1 MPGKSKLKFK
11 VSGLSGKWLTPSFFP
26 DNRPT
31 TPGVDEYSSAIVIK
45 VKVKNLIH
53 DLFSMTMWQ
62 IWLSPIRLDLDLML
76 PIYILFSA
84 VQKVVKYKKNFA
96 IIYSLYR
103 YWYQCWRPNKS
114 RCRQKRDTAR
124 RETRQ
129 SKNDQ
134 VRTEPKKAY
143 YYVWS
148 N

>member
-1 MPGKSKLKFK
+1 MSGKKNRSQLKFK

-26 DNRPT
+26 ENRPT

-45 VKVKNLIH
+45 VKVKNLIPTWFIQH
-53 DLFSMTMWQ
+53 DNVANMAQSHQVRPWFNV
-62 IWLSPIRLDLDLML
+62 
-76 PIYILFSA
+76 IYILFSA

-96 IIYSLYR
+96 ISLYR

-114 RCRQKRDTAR
+114 RWTELKWSNT
-124 RETRQ
+124 
-129 SKNDQ
+129 N
-134 VRTEPKKAY
+134 RTKKAH